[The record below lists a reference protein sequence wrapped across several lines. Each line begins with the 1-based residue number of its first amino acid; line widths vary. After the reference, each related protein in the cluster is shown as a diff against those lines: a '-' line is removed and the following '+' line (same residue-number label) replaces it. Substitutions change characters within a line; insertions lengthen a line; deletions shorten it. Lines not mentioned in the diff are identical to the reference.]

1 MYQLP
6 SLPYSYNAL
15 EPYIDAQTME
25 VHHLKHHQAYTDNFN
40 AALEKHPELFDIPVA
55 ELLKDYEKIPEDIRV
70 AIRNHGG
77 GYYNHLL
84 CWDFMSP
91 LKTEPSQ
98 ELLAAFNKNFGSF
111 EAFKD
116 LFSKIATSHFGSGW
130 AWLVKNQQNE
140 LKVLSLPNQDSPLH
154 LELIPILTIDV
165 WEHAYYLKYQ
175 NRRAEYIQN
184 WWNVVNWDTVSRL
197 YLA

>member
-55 ELLKDYEKIPEDIRV
+55 ELLKDYEKIPEDIRI

-84 CWDFMSP
+84 FWDFMSP

-116 LFSKIATSHFGSGW
+116 LFSKTATSHFGSGW

>member
-6 SLPYSYNAL
+6 SLPYNYTAL

-25 VHHLKHHQAYTDNFN
+25 IHYNKHHQAYTDNFN
-40 AALEKHPELFDIPVA
+40 AALEKHPELFNIPVT
-55 ELLKDYEKIPEDIRV
+55 ELLKDYEKIPEDIRTAV
-70 AIRNHGG
+70 RNQGG

-84 CWDFMSP
+84 FWDLMSP
-91 LKTEPSQ
+91 LKTEPAK
-98 ELLAAFNKNFGSF
+98 ELLDAFNKNFGSF

-116 LFSKIATSHFGSGW
+116 LFSKTAISHFGSGW
-130 AWLVKNQQNE
+130 AWLVRNQQNE
-140 LKVLSLPNQDSPLH
+140 LKVLSLPNQDSPLY
-154 LELIPILTIDV
+154 LELTPILAIDV

-175 NRRAEYIQN
+175 NRRAEYVQN
-184 WWNVVNWDTVSRL
+184 WWNVVNWDAVSRF

>member
-6 SLPYSYNAL
+6 SLPYNYNAL

-25 VHHLKHHQAYTDNFN
+25 IHYNKHHQAYTDNFN
-40 AALEKHPELFDIPVA
+40 AALEKHPELFNIPVT
-55 ELLKDYEKIPEDIRV
+55 ELLKDYEKIPEDIRTAV
-70 AIRNHGG
+70 RNQGG

-84 CWDFMSP
+84 FWDLMSP
-91 LKTEPSQ
+91 LKTEPAK
-98 ELLAAFNKNFGSF
+98 ELLDAFNKNFGSF

-116 LFSKIATSHFGSGW
+116 LFSKTAISHFGSGW
-130 AWLVKNQQNE
+130 AWLVRNQQNE
-140 LKVLSLPNQDSPLH
+140 LKVLSLPNQDSPLY
-154 LELIPILTIDV
+154 LELTPILAIDV

-175 NRRAEYIQN
+175 NRRAEYVQN
-184 WWNVVNWDTVSRL
+184 WWNVVNWDAVSRL

>member
-6 SLPYSYNAL
+6 SLPYNYNAL

-25 VHHLKHHQAYTDNFN
+25 IHHLKHHGAYTDNFN
-40 AALEKHPELFDIPVA
+40 AALEKHPELFDIPVT
-55 ELLKDYEKIPEDIRV
+55 ELLKDYEKIPEDVRT

-84 CWDFMSP
+84 FWDFMSP

-116 LFSKIATSHFGSGW
+116 LFSKVATSHFGSGW

-154 LELIPILTIDV
+154 LELIPILAIDV

>member
-6 SLPYSYNAL
+6 SLPYNYNAL

-25 VHHLKHHQAYTDNFN
+25 IHYNKHHQAYTDNFN
-40 AALEKHPELFDIPVA
+40 AALEKHPELFNIPVT
-55 ELLKDYEKIPEDIRV
+55 ELLKDYEKIPEDIRTAV
-70 AIRNHGG
+70 RNQGG

-84 CWDFMSP
+84 FWDLMSP
-91 LKTEPSQ
+91 LKTEPAK
-98 ELLAAFNKNFGSF
+98 ELLDAFNKNFGSS

-116 LFSKIATSHFGSGW
+116 LFSKTAISHFGSGW
-130 AWLVKNQQNE
+130 AWLVRNQQNE
-140 LKVLSLPNQDSPLH
+140 LKVLSLPNQDSPLY
-154 LELIPILTIDV
+154 LELTPILAIDV

-175 NRRAEYIQN
+175 NRRAEYVQN
-184 WWNVVNWDTVSRL
+184 WWNVVNWDAVSRF

>member
-6 SLPYSYNAL
+6 SLPYNYNAL

-25 VHHLKHHQAYTDNFN
+25 IHYNKHHQAYTDNFN
-40 AALEKHPELFDIPVA
+40 AALEKHPELFNIPVT
-55 ELLKDYEKIPEDIRV
+55 ELLKDYEKIPEDIRTAV
-70 AIRNHGG
+70 RNQGG

-84 CWDFMSP
+84 FWDLMSP
-91 LKTEPSQ
+91 LKTEPAK
-98 ELLAAFNKNFGSF
+98 ELLDAFNKNFGSF

-116 LFSKIATSHFGSGW
+116 LFSKTAISHFGSGW
-130 AWLVKNQQNE
+130 AWLVRNQQNE
-140 LKVLSLPNQDSPLH
+140 LKVLSLPNQDSPLY
-154 LELIPILTIDV
+154 LELTPILAIDV

-175 NRRAEYIQN
+175 NRRAEYVQN
-184 WWNVVNWDTVSRL
+184 WWNVVNWDAVSRF

>member
-84 CWDFMSP
+84 FWDFMSP

>member
-6 SLPYSYNAL
+6 SLPYNYDAL
-15 EPYIDAQTME
+15 EPYIDVQTME
-25 VHHLKHHQAYTDNFN
+25 IHHNKHHQAYTDNFN

-55 ELLKDYEKIPEDIRV
+55 ELLKDYEKIPEDIRIAV
-70 AIRNHGG
+70 RNQGG

-84 CWDFMSP
+84 FWDFLTP
-91 LKTEPSQ
+91 LKTEPAK
-98 ELLAAFNKNFGSF
+98 ELLDAFNKNFGSF

-116 LFSKIATSHFGSGW
+116 LFSKTATSHFGSGW

-140 LKVLSLPNQDSPLH
+140 LKVLSLPNQDSPLY
-154 LELIPILTIDV
+154 LELTPILAIDV
-165 WEHAYYLKYQ
+165 WEHGYYFKYH

-197 YLA
+197 

>member
-55 ELLKDYEKIPEDIRV
+55 ELLKDYEKIPEDIRI

-84 CWDFMSP
+84 FWDFISP

-116 LFSKIATSHFGSGW
+116 LFSKTATSHFGSGW